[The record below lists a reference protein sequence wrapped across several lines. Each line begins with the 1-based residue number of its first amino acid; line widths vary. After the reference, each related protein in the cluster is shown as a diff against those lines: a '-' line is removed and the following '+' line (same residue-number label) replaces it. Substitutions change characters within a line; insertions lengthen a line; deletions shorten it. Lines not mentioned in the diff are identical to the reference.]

1 MTNKKILIVEDELI
15 TAADIRFTLEDIG
28 FEVVGTT
35 ATGQNAIDISK
46 EKQPDL
52 VLMDLH
58 LKGKM
63 DGIEAAQEILK
74 SDIKVIFLTGQANQ
88 DELNQTS
95 ANGASGYITKPFDH
109 KKLKKA
115 VEEALGIDSSDYAE
129 VTPNIINKEPEV
141 KTEPLVEEQTEEDSD
156 EDLEFN
162 KSQYLLVVE
171 DEMITALDIK
181 LKLEDFGYNV
191 VKTVKSGEEAIEVVK
206 NNALDLILMDITLK
220 GDING
225 IETTRRIKKDY
236 DIPVIYLT
244 ANTNKESI
252 EQAINT
258 NPEGYIPK
266 PFDVMELK
274 HTVGIALRKHK
285 AKYDN

>member
-1 MTNKKILIVEDELI
+1 MTKKKILIVEDELI
-15 TAADIRFTLEDIG
+15 TAADIKFTLKDSG

-46 EKQPDL
+46 EKHPDL

-63 DGIEAAQEILK
+63 NGLEAAKEILK
-74 SDIKVIFLTGQANQ
+74 SDTKVIFLTGQANQ
-88 DELNQTS
+88 EELDQTT

-109 KKLKKA
+109 RKLKKA
-115 VEEALGIDSSDYAE
+115 VQDALGIDSSDYNE
-129 VTPNIINKEPEV
+129 ITPNIINKEP
-141 KTEPLVEEQTEEDSD
+141 KIKVEKSVEKKQKEDS
-156 EDLEFN
+156 EDDLKFN
-162 KSQYLLVVE
+162 KSQYILVVE

-191 VKTVKSGEEAIEVVK
+191 IKTVKSGEEAIEVVK

-258 NPEGYIPK
+258 KPEGYIPK

-274 HTVGIALRKHK
+274 HTVGVALRKYK
-285 AKYDN
+285 SQYSD